1 MNQFFFIILSSLSL
15 IMISMFFIIML
26 FIITII
32 FREIVNS
39 SNTVNWIFHCQIFW
53 DYLWYL
59 WYLFLRLLFMKYG
72 LILLR
77 YSSTDSISSDFITVS
92 FVFNIIITPKVINS
106 YWFIVIFF
114 FFFTLRKILN
124 IAKNYVFNS
133 FNSLF

>member
-1 MNQFFFIILSSLSL
+1 MNQSFFIILSSLSL

-39 SNTVNWIFHCQIFW
+39 SYTVNWIFHCQIFW

-59 WYLFLRLLFMKYG
+59 WYLFLRLLSMKYG

-77 YSSTDSISSDFITVS
+77 YSSTDSISFDFITVS